1 MTNMA
6 RKQIFIHHFK
16 SILMSNRKLLLLSCF
31 LLFAFFSNAQS
42 TSSTDDWG
50 WSWRDSAIVPV
61 KSMEQYNRFIANDY
75 PFPPKP
81 RNMWELGFGA
91 GYSYVSGDVNSK
103 AGYGGTITLRKAI
116 DHTFSIRT
124 GLTGLWN
131 FGSPNAYG
139 RAIGQVDYKN
149 NIYQLNVDLLT
160 SLNSSSIYR
169 GNPKTNIY
177 VITGY
182 SLNAARVQY
191 QRPPGLGAQPGN
203 YSIYYGYTDA
213 GVNANS
219 QNGTIATF
227 GGTTIN
233 NSKSY
238 RLFHGLDVGA
248 GIAFKINNRVNIALE
263 QKYTF
268 TMPGYDYLDAWAGGN
283 GSGLTSDDYLSFT
296 SLRLNFNLG
305 NASKRTQ
312 PLWWLNKYNFIY
324 SELNRPQHMKIPPPV
339 LPDADGDGVTDQFD
353 LEPNTPKG
361 APVDTHGRAKDT
373 DGDGV
378 PDYRDKEVL
387 TPLSCF
393 PVNNDGVG
401 TCPEPACCK
410 ELRDMIKNLPTATAP
425 VAQCTIGDLPSI
437 QFGNRATLSK
447 DAQRMLGDVASRIKA
462 NPNCKVK
469 VIGYGAASKAA
480 QQLSWDRVNA
490 VINYLVEKQG
500 IAESRLLFIY
510 QQDGDSK
517 SVDLQGTMEEGAS
530 YVPAP
535 HPNLKSKN

>member
-1 MTNMA
+1 MS

-31 LLFAFFSNAQS
+31 MLFAFFSNAQS
-42 TSSTDDWG
+42 TGSSSEDWG
-50 WSWRDSAIVPV
+50 WSWRDSAIVPAS
-61 KSMEQYNRFIANDY
+61 SMEQYTRFINNDY
-75 PFPPKP
+75 PYPPKP

-91 GYSYVSGDVNSK
+91 GASWITGDVKGNV
-103 AGYGGTITLRKAI
+103 GFGGTVSLRKAI
-116 DHTFSIRT
+116 DHTFSIRA
-124 GLTGLWN
+124 GLTGMWN
-131 FGSPNAYG
+131 TGTPNAYG
-139 RAIGQVDYKN
+139 TAIGQVAYKN
-149 NIYQLNVDLLT
+149 KTYQFNVDLLT
-160 SLNSSSIYR
+160 SLNTSSIYR
-169 GNPKTNIY
+169 GNPKTNVY
-177 VITGY
+177 LITGY
-182 SLNAARVQY
+182 SLNAAMVQY
-191 QRPPGLGAQPGN
+191 KRPGTLGAQPGG

-213 GVNANS
+213 GPNPNS
-219 QNGTIATF
+219 QNGTIATL
-227 GGTTIN
+227 GGAKIN
-233 NSKSY
+233 NSHAY
-238 RLFHGLDVGA
+238 RLFHGVDLGA
-248 GIAFKINNRVNIALE
+248 GIAFKINNRVNLGLE
-263 QKYTF
+263 HKFTF

-283 GSGLTSDDYLSFT
+283 GSGLTQNDYYGFT
-296 SLRLNFNLG
+296 SVRLNFNLG
-305 NASKRTQ
+305 NASKRVQ

-324 SELNRPQHMKIPPPV
+324 NELNRPQHMKLPPPV

-361 APVDTHGRAKDT
+361 APVDSHGRAKDT

-410 ELRDMIKNLPTATAP
+410 ELRDMIKNLPTQTAA
-425 VAQCTIGDLPSI
+425 VTCEIGNLPSI
-437 QFGNRATLSK
+437 QFGSRATLSK
-447 DAQRMLGDVASRIKA
+447 DAQRMLNDVASRIKA

-500 IAESRLLFIY
+500 VAESRLIFIY

-517 SVDLQGTMEEGAS
+517 SVDLQGTTEDGAS

-535 HPNLKSKN
+535 HPNLKSRP